1 MYIPSIQF
9 KKKKIQSKQKSAKL
23 KLNLINTTIAQNRIQ
38 EIVKINEK
46 LGKKEEKM
54 PTIIKYLQIYSKFHS
69 QPPLQLIEQVIE
81 KTKKPKNYNLII
93 NFKK

>member
-9 KKKKIQSKQKSAKL
+9 FLKKIQSKQKSAKL

-46 LGKKEEKM
+46 LGKKVEKM
-54 PTIIKYLQIYSKFHS
+54 PSFDYTHFFLET
-69 QPPLQLIEQVIE
+69 LETTNE
-81 KTKKPKNYNLII
+81 
-93 NFKK
+93 